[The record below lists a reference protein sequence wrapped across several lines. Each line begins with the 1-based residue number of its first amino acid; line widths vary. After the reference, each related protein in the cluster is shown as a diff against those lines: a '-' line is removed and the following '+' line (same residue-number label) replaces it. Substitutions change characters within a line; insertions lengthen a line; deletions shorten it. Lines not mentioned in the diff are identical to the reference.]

1 VLTKARVAATAL
13 APSFCSSV
21 TTMPI
26 ESSPTDTVTQLRLRL
41 TRAGFTPLPLYGKAP
56 PNKRNNKR
64 RSLTDWEQT
73 TNVTL
78 AMIEMWGKTWPDAIN
93 TGVLTKQMPTLDIDI
108 NNEEAARAIEDYVR
122 ERFEEHGY
130 ILPRIGKPPKR
141 AIPFRTDEPFAKIVT
156 NVVAPNGSAEK
167 IEFLA
172 DGQQVVVAGIHPET
186 RRPYGWHGGEP
197 GQIARNDLPYIRE
210 EEAQHLI
217 DEIVDIL
224 VRDFGYQRA
233 AERPRNRRKGNGDA
247 DIDIDINAA
256 TGTNSSGADDWQ
268 YLIDNICEGREL
280 HASLRDLAAT
290 LIASG
295 MGAGAAV
302 NFLRGLMDTSSAPR
316 DDRFQD
322 RYDDISRLVE
332 SAEELCHAKDEP
344 PPDDSNDEHTSVRP
358 PEFSDDA
365 LALRFANRHAGG
377 LRYVAKWSTW
387 MCWDGTRW
395 QFDDT
400 LDAFNRARVI
410 CREVAAG
417 CNKLK
422 LRKELASAKT
432 VAAVERLARSDRR
445 LAATV
450 DQWDADLWLLNTPDG
465 MIDLR
470 TGIMREHRA
479 EDLITRI
486 TNVAPSKRAS
496 PLWHA
501 FLDTVTGGD
510 KALQQYLQRVC
521 GYALTGS
528 TREHAL
534 FFLWGTGANGKGT
547 FINAVTGVL
556 ADFHRSAPIETFIA
570 SHNERHPTDLAGLR
584 GARLVTV
591 NETEE
596 GRRWAEAKIKMLTG
610 GDMVSARFMRQDFF
624 DYVPQF
630 KLMIA
635 GNHKPSLR
643 TVDEAIRRRFSLI
656 PFTVTIPPEER
667 DTELSEKLKAERPAI
682 LQWMIEGCLAWQKQG
697 LAPPETVTAATE
709 AYLEAQDTF
718 SDWIDECCELD
729 PNAWERST
737 TLFACWKAWAEQ
749 SGQYVGDAKMFRA
762 RLERYGSVEHK
773 PERDTKRAGF
783 RGVRLNE
790 RGWGWVDR
798 GFLGAAERGYSG
810 AG

>member
-1 VLTKARVAATAL
+1 MEDTRQADTTA
-13 APSFCSSV
+13 
-21 TTMPI
+21 
-26 ESSPTDTVTQLRLRL
+26 LRLRL
-41 TRAGFTPLPLYGKAP
+41 VRGGYVPLPLYGKHP
-56 PNKRNNKR
+56 PMKK
-64 RSLTDWEQT
+64 WGQT
-73 TNVTL
+73 ANVT
-78 AMIEMWGKTWPDAIN
+78 IEMLEMWARTWPGAGN
-93 TGVLTKQMPTLDIDI
+93 TGILTRHMPTLDCDLL
-108 NNEEAARAIEDYVR
+108 NEEAVRAVEEHVR
-122 ERFEEHGY
+122 QHFEERGY

-141 AIPFRTDEPFAKIVT
+141 AIPFRTDEPFDKIIA
-156 NVVAPNGSAEK
+156 NVVALNGSAEK

-172 DGQQVVVAGIHPET
+172 SGQQVVVAGIHPET
-186 RRPYGWHGGEP
+186 RRPYSWPAGEP
-197 GQIARNDLPYIRE
+197 GQIAREDLPYIRE
-210 EEAQHLI
+210 EEAQRLV

-224 VRDFGYQRA
+224 VRDFNYQRA
-233 AERPRNRRKGNGDA
+233 PERPRKRRKGNGGGDA
-247 DIDIDINAA
+247 EIDIDAA
-256 TGTNSSGADDWQ
+256 IGVSSGGVDDWQ
-268 YLIDNICEGREL
+268 WLLDNICEGREL
-280 HASLRDLAAT
+280 HDSLRDLAAK

-295 MGAGAAV
+295 MSAGAAV
-302 NFLRGLMDTSSAPR
+302 NFLRAQMNASSAPR
-316 DDRFQD
+316 DDRFQE
-322 RYDDISRLVE
+322 RYDDIPRLVE
-332 SAEELCHAKDEP
+332 SAEELLHAKDKP
-344 PPDDSNDEHTSVRP
+344 SPDDSNDEHATVRP

-365 LALRFANRHAGG
+365 LALRFADRHAGG

-387 MCWDGTRW
+387 MCWDGTHW

-400 LDAFNRARVI
+400 LNAFNRARVI

-432 VAAVERLARSDRR
+432 VAAVDRLARSDRR

-465 MIDLR
+465 VIDLR

-486 TNVAPSKRAS
+486 TKVAPNKHAR

-556 ADFHRSAPIETFIA
+556 ADFHRIAPIETFIA

-610 GDMVSARFMRQDFF
+610 GDLVSARFMRQDFF
-624 DYVPQF
+624 DYIPQF

-643 TVDEAIRRRFSLI
+643 TVDEAIRRRFNLI
-656 PFTVTIPPEER
+656 PFTVTIPPEQR
-667 DTELSEKLKAERPAI
+667 DTQLGEKLRAEQPAI
-682 LQWMIEGCLAWQKQG
+682 LQWMIDGCLAWQKQG
-697 LAPPETVTAATE
+697 LAPPEAVTVATE

-718 SDWIDECCELD
+718 SDWFEECCARD
-729 PNAWERST
+729 ANAWERAM
-737 TLFACWKAWAEQ
+737 TLFASWKGWAER

-762 RLERYGSVEHK
+762 RLERYDGIEHK

-790 RGWGWVDR
+790 RGLLWLDC
-798 GFLGAAERGYSG
+798 GYSG
-810 AG
+810 TV